1 VKRWV
6 LAFRA
11 VSASVSS
18 QPPLAFPILRRLVLL
33 AEWPW
38 VFFLASQTLDA
49 SSLIYSLLFL
59 PLGSEIFLVSETAQR
74 ASRRSRIELLGFL
87 VLH

>member
-1 VKRWV
+1 
-6 LAFRA
+6 
-11 VSASVSS
+11 
-18 QPPLAFPILRRLVLL
+18 
-33 AEWPW
+33 
-38 VFFLASQTLDA
+38 
-49 SSLIYSLLFL
+49 LLFL